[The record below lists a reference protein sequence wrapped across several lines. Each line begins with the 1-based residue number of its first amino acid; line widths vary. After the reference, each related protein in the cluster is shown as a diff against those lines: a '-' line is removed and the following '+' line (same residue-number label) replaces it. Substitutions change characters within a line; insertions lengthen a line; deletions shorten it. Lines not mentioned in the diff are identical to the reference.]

1 MVTGHI
7 LDNSAPLAGSV
18 FGSFIQAIQN
28 KDRAT
33 VRRPLADGI
42 EIFVTYVGGWGV
54 LYHAVK
60 AGSKRL
66 LRELLGSA
74 QLKGTTT
81 EIDRQDK
88 TGATTLRFAALSGRK
103 DLASELI
110 QASADKDIIDHYNR
124 SPLFMAAQG
133 NHDSLVELL
142 LDNGAR
148 LVLLDLLPRF
158 KEMQASIN
166 LRKREAKKR
175 KKPLMEVIFP
185 AQTR

>member
-1 MVTGHI
+1 MVTRHI
-7 LDNSAPLAGSV
+7 SDNFASIAGSA
-18 FGSFIQAIQN
+18 FGSFIQAIRN

-33 VRRPLADGI
+33 VRRHLADGI
-42 EIFVTYVGGWGV
+42 EIFVTHAGGWGV

-88 TGATTLRFAALSGRK
+88 TGATTLRFAALNGRK

-148 LVLLDLLPRF
+148 VVFLGLLPRLR
-158 KEMQASIN
+158 EM
-166 LRKREAKKR
+166 
-175 KKPLMEVIFP
+175 
-185 AQTR
+185 